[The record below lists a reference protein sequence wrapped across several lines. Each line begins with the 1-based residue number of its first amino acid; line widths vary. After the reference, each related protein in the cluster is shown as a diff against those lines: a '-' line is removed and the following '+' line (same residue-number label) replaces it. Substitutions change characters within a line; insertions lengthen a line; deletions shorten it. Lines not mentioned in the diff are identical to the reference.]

1 MLDIYSF
8 YLQPS
13 TEVVTFKPAIELAA
27 EFGAKYLVTM
37 GADTDWSRQR
47 DNFIRICEIAAAY
60 GLTCIV
66 EPAVIRPLA
75 NVAQTQRLIRDA
87 GCTNAAICVDPWNF
101 SRAGDHASDLTR
113 IDPKLL
119 PYAQICDG
127 IIGPDEPNPALLG
140 RMSPNRRCLL
150 GQGDVPLADILD
162 ALPTG
167 LPLSIEL
174 PPPSD
179 RTVGAAEWA
188 KAVLEDA
195 RGYLMRYY
203 AGTGP
208 NHSLAAL
215 GQASGAACSHA
226 CRSGRCSCR
235 AAAHP
240 SISRPG
246 VPFPSPV
253 WVWRKRGAATSAG
266 LARPSRGQTAIVPPR
281 SSTAWK
287 E

>member
-1 MLDIYSF
+1 MNDLALAPTTIPDAGPLDYIAAAAAAGYRHVGLRLNPSPGFPFHPVVGNAVLIKEMKTRLAGAGLRVLDIYSF

-87 GCTNAAICVDPWNF
+87 GCTNVAICVDPLNF

-162 ALPTG
+162 ALPPG

-208 NHSLAAL
+208 
-215 GQASGAACSHA
+215 
-226 CRSGRCSCR
+226 
-235 AAAHP
+235 
-240 SISRPG
+240 
-246 VPFPSPV
+246 
-253 WVWRKRGAATSAG
+253 
-266 LARPSRGQTAIVPPR
+266 
-281 SSTAWK
+281 
-287 E
+287 